1 LKVRPEIK
9 GETYMIAK
17 TTPMLLAIALLL
29 GAVSVYT
36 QAESVPFMKVSIPFN
51 FTVGNQT
58 LPAGDYT
65 ISDWAVHA
73 QSVIWLQSSD
83 GKHIAVMSTHPRYA
97 LDPSARTQLIFQH
110 SGGEY
115 FLSQLW
121 TLGSTSGREVRLSD
135 RAKELA
141 RNGSSGEV
149 ATIVADASFSH

>member
-1 LKVRPEIK
+1 
-9 GETYMIAK
+9 MISK
-17 TTPMLLAIALLL
+17 TTRMLLAVGLLL
-29 GAVSVYT
+29 SAVSVYT
-36 QAESVPFMKVSIPFN
+36 QAENAPFIRVSIPFP
-51 FTVGNQT
+51 FTVENQT

-73 QSVIWLQSSD
+73 QSVIWLESSD
-83 GKHIAVMSTHPRYA
+83 RKHIAIVHTHPIFA

-110 SGGEY
+110 SGGDY

-121 TLGSTSGREVRLSD
+121 TLDSSTGREVRLSE

-141 RNGSSGEV
+141 RNGSRAEV

>member
-1 LKVRPEIK
+1 
-9 GETYMIAK
+9 MIAK
-17 TTPMLLAIALLL
+17 NIRMLLAIALLL

-36 QAESVPFMKVSIPFN
+36 QAENVPFIKVSVPFN
-51 FTVGNQT
+51 FAVGNQT

-65 ISDWAVHA
+65 ISDSDVHP

-83 GKHIAVMSTHPRYA
+83 GKHIAVVHTHPAFA

-110 SGGEY
+110 SGDEY

-121 TLGSTSGREVRLSD
+121 TLGSTSGREVQLSD

-141 RNGSSGEV
+141 KNGSSSDV

>member
-1 LKVRPEIK
+1 
-9 GETYMIAK
+9 MIAK
-17 TTPMLLAIALLL
+17 NTRMLLTIVLLL

-36 QAESVPFMKVSIPFN
+36 QAENVPFMKVSIPFN
-51 FTVGNQT
+51 FTVDNQA

-65 ISDWAVHA
+65 ISDSAVHA

-83 GKHIAVMSTHPRYA
+83 GKHIAVVSTHPRYA

-121 TLGSTSGREVRLSD
+121 TLGSTSGREVRLSN

-141 RNGSSGEV
+141 RNGSSGDV